1 MRLEVWPVKSKSSS
15 KARVPKDRDRSPRPK
30 DAGDYPVILDFA
42 RYRIEDFIRRQGG
55 GVSVSTEPTGYVL
68 SREDNGT
75 PVAGLRRNRE
85 TGWYDVLYRAR
96 DTGRWR
102 SAGPFGGTFLP
113 LDEALEFIASDPMDC
128 FWTQT

>member
-1 MRLEVWPVKSKSSS
+1 VKSKSSS
-15 KARVPKDRDRSPRPK
+15 KARVPKDRGGSALAK
-30 DAGDYPVILDFA
+30 DAGDHPVILDFA

-55 GVSVSTEPTGYVL
+55 GVLVGTEPAGYVL
-68 SREDNGT
+68 TREDNSA
-75 PVAGLRRNRE
+75 PIARLRRNRE

>member
-1 MRLEVWPVKSKSSS
+1 MKSKNPS
-15 KARVPKDRDRSPRPK
+15 KERVPKSHDGPPRNA
-30 DAGDYPVILDFA
+30 DTHESPVILDFA

-55 GVSVSTEPTGYVL
+55 GVAVCTEPSGYVL
-68 SREDNGT
+68 TREDTGA
-75 PVAGLRRNRE
+75 PIARLRRKRE

>member
-1 MRLEVWPVKSKSSS
+1 MEVRPVKSKNPS
-15 KARVPKDRDRSPRPK
+15 KERLPKGRGRPPRTA
-30 DAGDYPVILDFA
+30 DTDEAPVILDFA
-42 RYRIEDFIRRQGG
+42 RHRIEDFIRRQGG
-55 GVSVSTEPTGYVL
+55 GVSVLMETNGYVL
-68 SREDNGT
+68 AREDTGA
-75 PVAGLRRNRE
+75 PIARLRRKRQS
-85 TGWYDVLYRAR
+85 GWYDVLYRAR

>member
-1 MRLEVWPVKSKSSS
+1 VKSKNPS
-15 KARVPKDRDRSPRPK
+15 KARVPEGRGGPPRPA
-30 DAGDYPVILDFA
+30 DTDESPVILDFA

-55 GVSVSTEPTGYVL
+55 GVLVYAESNGYVL
-68 SREDNGT
+68 TREDTGA
-75 PVAGLRRNRE
+75 PIARLRRKRD